1 VAAAVSQLPH
11 DYPTGWCFHH
21 EQVHGPMEW
30 SDGCQSPE
38 DDEFTR
44 QYQRFQQGWEAVE
57 ASERTVCWWKH
68 RPRTLGDGAYRSPSC
83 WACADPG

>member
-57 ASERTVCWWKH
+57 ASEPV
-68 RPRTLGDGAYRSPSC
+68 DGVLVEAPPPDAR
-83 WACADPG
+83 